1 METKR
6 CSKCGRE
13 LPTSEFAKSS
23 LSKDGFQSYCK
34 ACQSEAARIRYQ
46 QKSKTKVTKMEG
58 EMNPDLS
65 QFTPRELMQELS
77 ARGCHGKLSYTKE
90 IMI

>member
-6 CSKCGRE
+6 CSKCRRE
-13 LPTSEFAKSS
+13 LPTSEFAKRS

-34 ACQSEAARIRYQ
+34 ACQSEVARTR
-46 QKSKTKVTKMEG
+46 KSKTKVTKMEG

-77 ARGCHGKLSYTKE
+77 ARGYHGKLSYTQE